1 MSTLTADPGF
11 ARGQVLGILWKAY
24 DAETGDGSHVIGAR
38 KVFRDEDPKTGRVL
52 SNRTV
57 ECIAVKNVSGGA
69 LLPGSVVK
77 FKAAATT
84 SPTVQFS
91 GGILGEVDA
100 TATTT
105 NATPA
110 ANGLIGIV
118 DEYLSAAGVPD
129 KEVFWLVIRGPST
142 VTKTSTSVL
151 AGAAYGTSATAGSA
165 AAHTAGTTTLLGYA
179 IEDSATT
186 SGRLLVRTA
195 AGF

>member
-11 ARGQVLGILWKAY
+11 GRGQTLGVTAKLY
-24 DAETGDGSHVIGAR
+24 EAENGDGSNIVGVR
-38 KVFRDEDPKTGRVL
+38 KVFRDESPAGVIN
-52 SNRTV
+52 SNRLV

-69 LLPGSVVK
+69 LLPGRVVK

-100 TATTT
+100 TATTA
-105 NATPA
+105 NALPA

-118 DEYLSAAGVPD
+118 DEYLPAAGVPD
-129 KEVFWLVIRGPST
+129 GEVFWLVIRGPST
-142 VTKTSTSVL
+142 VTKTATSVA

-165 AAHTAGTTTLLGYA
+165 AEHVAGTSTLLGYA
-179 IEDSATT
+179 IATSATT
-186 SGRLLVRTA
+186 SGRILVRTA